1 MTNYNEYK
9 KQLKFATDDELSSA
23 TRQFFT
29 NSMKSVMTLITDE
42 LTSTLGDCW
51 SVLKAQSNGMLAV
64 HCILSL
70 WRATLDPM
78 FANLTDGEQNVL
90 KWACLLHD
98 IAKRGTPTIQG
109 RDFVHAFKSAAQA
122 LKVLKELGIL
132 DVPTDRQVDF
142 D

>member
-29 NSMKSVMTLITDE
+29 KSMKSVMTLIKDE

-51 SVLKAQSNGMLAV
+51 SVLESQSNGMLAV

-70 WRATLDPM
+70 WRATTDPM
-78 FANLTDGEQNVL
+78 FPNLTEDEQNVL

-98 IAKRGTPTIQG
+98 IAKRGTPVIQG

-122 LKVLKELGIL
+122 LNVFKELGIL
-132 DVPTDRQVDF
+132 EVHSGRQGDF
-142 D
+142 N